1 MYPLTGSWAA
11 NLEKSRRHL
20 NHQFASATMT
30 FDVTDEAVSMAYS
43 GVNAAGKEESSALEF
58 YPDGKEH
65 PVSPQAPGVMMI
77 CNWAGTHRLDTEARK
92 GDSILGRGSYEVS
105 ADGGV
110 LTATLSGIDASG
122 AAFEQVIV
130 FDRLRVSV

>member
-1 MYPLTGSWAA
+1 MNPFTGSWAA
-11 NLEKSRRHL
+11 NLEKSRRHA

-30 FDVTDEAVSMAYS
+30 FDVTDEAVSMAYT
-43 GVNAAGKEESSALEF
+43 GVNAAGKEESSTIAF

-65 PVSPQAPGVMMI
+65 PVSPQAPGVMMVSS
-77 CNWAGTHRLDTEARK
+77 WAGTHRLDTEARK
-92 GDSILGRGSYEVS
+92 GDATLGRGSYEVS
-105 ADGGV
+105 SDGRV

-130 FDRLRVSV
+130 FDRQ

>member
-1 MYPLTGSWAA
+1 MNPFTGAWAA
-11 NLEKSRRHL
+11 NLEKSRRHA

-30 FDVTDEAVSMAYS
+30 FDVTEIAVVMKYS

-65 PVSPQAPGVMMI
+65 PVSPQAPGVMMV
-77 CNWAGTHRLDTEARK
+77 CTWQGTHRLNTEARK
-92 GDSILGRGSYEVS
+92 GDAVLGRGSYEVS
-105 ADGGV
+105 PDGRV

-130 FDRLRVSV
+130 FDRLT